1 MTPTAAMRFFS
12 LGVVLWLTLTGCSP
26 SAGNELKHW
35 ETNQKAAAEFKAAYP
50 GFSAVIDE
58 RMGAAKKA
66 FDAAGKEADEA
77 KKAEQMKAANAMAGE
92 ILNPLNEIKYKSE
105 SVKSVVDK
113 MAALKIEKSSAGRR
127 DEAMGAAR
135 AELDK
140 VKAALAAVK
149 PATVAEAEAALR
161 PQISALIAAKG
172 AADRALTA
180 LSPKKAA
187 KK

>member
-1 MTPTAAMRFFS
+1 MTMHPTAVARFFT
-12 LGVVLWLTLTGCSP
+12 LGIFVWLTLTGCSP

-35 ETNQKAAAEFKAAYP
+35 ENNQKAA
-50 GFSAVIDE
+50 
-58 RMGAAKKA
+58 RKA
-66 FDAAGKEADEA
+66 FDAASKEADEA
-77 KKAEQMKAANAMAGE
+77 KKAEQMKAANAIAGE

-113 MAALKIEKSSAGRR
+113 MAALKIEKSNAGRR
-127 DEAMGAAR
+127 SDAMAA
-135 AELDK
+135 AQADLDK
-140 VKAALAAVK
+140 VKAALAAAK
-149 PATVAEAEAALR
+149 PTTAAEAEAALR
-161 PQISALIAAKG
+161 PQIGALIQAKG

>member
-1 MTPTAAMRFFS
+1 MALHPDERPTMTPTAAMRFFS

-77 KKAEQMKAANAMAGE
+77 KMAEQMKAANAMAG
-92 ILNPLNEIKYKSE
+92 
-105 SVKSVVDK
+105 DK